1 MEGAEGREAI
11 NYSLRSLSARNGYI
25 EQLPCVDQGVRM
37 SVFMEK
43 SGAGEG
49 SSHLCGGL
57 SLQLY
62 AGGTTF
68 VQALFPHPEC
78 IRDPTRDSANERG
91 SPANECNV

>member
-11 NYSLRSLSARNGYI
+11 EFFLWSLSTRNDYVEQSPCGY
-25 EQLPCVDQGVRM
+25 QGIHM

-49 SSHLCGGL
+49 SRHLCGGL
-57 SLQLY
+57 SLQVY
-62 AGGTTF
+62 AGGLTF

-78 IRDPTRDSANERG
+78 IRDPTHDSANERG